1 MTQIRKKYIKS
12 QINLEKLD
20 RFTTEKLDR
29 FIMEK
34 LDQLDI

>member
-1 MTQIRKKYIKS
+1 MTQIRKKYNKS

-20 RFTTEKLDR
+20 RFTTEKLER

-34 LDQLDI
+34 LDQY